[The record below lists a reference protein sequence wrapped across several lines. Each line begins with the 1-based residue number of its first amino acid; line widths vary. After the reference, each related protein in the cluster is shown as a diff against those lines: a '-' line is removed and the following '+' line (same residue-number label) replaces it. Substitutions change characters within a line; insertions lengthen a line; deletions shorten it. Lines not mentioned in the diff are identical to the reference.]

1 MARTQGATNIVL
13 FEDRTQ
19 IETSSSGEIRHL
31 ANPTASPL
39 KQFEKLLKHQRNFLK
54 WIDTRHDDLRE
65 AKKELSK
72 LKGDPK
78 KGPKDDVYRKYK
90 WYAEQ
95 LTLLEAINNLEV
107 FYKQT
112 LIRLA
117 SALQEFIPPENIKGT
132 VDGRVLWSMTEEVSP
147 AALLFQ
153 PQLFHDLD
161 KVDQATAML
170 INKRRYNV
178 NDVNSPLKDR
188 SKAIHAV
195 FQIRHTLSHN
205 GGLVTESD
213 GTKLQVYG
221 YDASINEII
230 DPTAKDLGRAI
241 LRLLETEAEDFT
253 EWLRK
258 YTIEYLQRATQR
270 NLQVPESKR
279 THLQELLGT
288 DREWDK
294 IQWSS

>member
-1 MARTQGATNIVL
+1 MARTKGAINVVP
-13 FEDRTQ
+13 FENRDG

-31 ANPTASPL
+31 ANPDASPL
-39 KQFEKLLKHQRNFLK
+39 KQFQKLLTHQQNFLK
-54 WIDTRHDDLRE
+54 WIDTRHDDLRD
-65 AKKELSK
+65 AQKELSE
-72 LKGDPK
+72 LKGGSK
-78 KGPKDDVYRKYK
+78 KGPKDAVYRKYK

-112 LIRLA
+112 LIALA
-117 SALQEFIPPENIKGT
+117 STLQELIPPENIKGT
-132 VDGRVLWSMTEEVSP
+132 IDGRVLWSMTEKVSP
-147 AALLFQ
+147 ASLLFQ
-153 PQLFHDLD
+153 HQLFHDLD
-161 KVDQATAML
+161 KVDQATSML
-170 INKRRYNV
+170 VNKRRYNV

-213 GTKLQVYG
+213 GTKFQVYG
-221 YDASINEII
+221 YEASVNEIV
-230 DPTAKDLGRAI
+230 DPTAQDLGKAI
-241 LRLLETEAEDFT
+241 LRLLETEAVDFT

-258 YTIEYLQRATQR
+258 STIEYLHRATQR

-279 THLQELLGT
+279 EHLQNFLGN
-288 DREWDK
+288 DKEWSR
-294 IQWSS
+294 IQWSA